1 MNNIIEIKNGKLAEN
16 AVALLIQKE
25 QEAKR
30 AKEEYDALKEELLTA
45 MEEYNVVKI
54 DTPELLVNYIAPSES
69 ERLDSKALKDNCP
82 DLYNE
87 FVKFVPVKASVRIKV
102 K

>member
-1 MNNIIEIKNGKLAEN
+1 MNNIIEIKNGQLAEN
-16 AVALLIQKE
+16 AVTLLIQKE

-30 AKEEYDALKEELLTA
+30 AKDEYEALKADLLTA
-45 MEEYNVVKI
+45 MEQYNVVKI
-54 DTPELLVNYIAPSES
+54 DTPEILVNYIAPSES
-69 ERLDSKALKDNCP
+69 ERLDTKALKEAVP

-87 FVKFVPVKASVRIKV
+87 FVKFVSVKASVRIKV

>member
-1 MNNIIEIKNGKLAEN
+1 MNNLIEIKNGKLAEN

-54 DTPELLVNYIAPSES
+54 DTPELLINYIAPSES
-69 ERLDSKALKDNCP
+69 ERLDSKAFKETCP

>member
-1 MNNIIEIKNGKLAEN
+1 MNNLIEIKNGKLAEN

-30 AKEEYDALKEELLTA
+30 AKEEYDALKDQLLTA
-45 MEEYNVVKI
+45 MEKYDVVKI
-54 DTPELLVNYIAPSES
+54 DTPELLISYVAPSES
-69 ERLDSKALKDNCP
+69 ERLDTKALKENCP

>member
-1 MNNIIEIKNGKLAEN
+1 MNDIIKIENGQLSAT
-16 AVALLIQKE
+16 AVNLLIQKE

-30 AKEEYDALKEELLTA
+30 AKEEYEALKADLLTA
-45 MEEYNVVKI
+45 MEQYNVVKI
-54 DTPELLVNYIAPSES
+54 DTPEILVNYIAPSES
-69 ERLDSKALKDNCP
+69 ERLDSKAFKETCP

>member
-1 MNNIIEIKNGKLAEN
+1 MNNIIEIKNGQLAEN

-30 AKEEYDALKEELLTA
+30 AKDEYDALKDELLTA
-45 MEEYNVVKI
+45 MEKYNVVKI
-54 DTPELLVNYIAPSES
+54 DTPELLINYIAPSES
-69 ERLDSKALKDNCP
+69 ERLDSKALKENCP
-82 DLYNE
+82 ELYNE